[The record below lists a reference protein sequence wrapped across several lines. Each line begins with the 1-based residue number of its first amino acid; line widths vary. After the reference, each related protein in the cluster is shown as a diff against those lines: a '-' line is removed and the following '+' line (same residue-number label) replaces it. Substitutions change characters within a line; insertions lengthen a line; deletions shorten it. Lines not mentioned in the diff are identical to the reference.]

1 MNDNGLRNER
11 DEMMTLKRVPTLL
24 LAGVLAF
31 LLITAVDGNLVRAR
45 AADGEVL
52 IGMNAP
58 VTGGAASEAVYFLKA
73 VKLAEKHINESGG
86 INGKKLRVVVQDN
99 QSTNPGALAA
109 LNKSVEQDKVL
120 AILGPIKSTQ
130 ILAISDAVKNY
141 GIPTM
146 IGGTNVNLTKQGN
159 PWLFRCRPDDSITAQ
174 AIVKYIKEDLGL
186 KKIGILH
193 DSDAFG
199 TGGADM
205 VEKYA
210 KENGLTI
217 VKREKHT
224 TRDKDYT
231 AQLLSLKAAGTEAF
245 VHYGTIL
252 EDIAVVLRQ
261 YRQLGSPFKYVGPPA
276 NSAKDT
282 LALAQGAAE
291 GILTTADSI
300 PDQTEEY
307 KWYAAEYRK
316 AYNEE
321 MDAWAAWNYD
331 AIMVLANAIKTAGE
345 DRGKIREAILALQN
359 YPGALGTYSFTPN
372 GDGRHQVCI
381 VKVEGGAQKLLKII
395 NIAP

>member
-1 MNDNGLRNER
+1 MRR
-11 DEMMTLKRVPTLL
+11 IPHLL
-24 LAGVLAF
+24 LAGILA
-31 LLITAVDGNLVRAR
+31 LLPVAGVDGMVTRAS

-58 VTGGAASEAVYFLKA
+58 LTGSAASEAVYFLKA

-86 INGKKLRVVVQDN
+86 INGKKLKVVVQDN

-130 ILAISDAVKNY
+130 ILAMSDAVKNY

-146 IGGTNVNLTKQGN
+146 IGGTNVSLTKQGN
-159 PWLFRCRPDDSITAQ
+159 PWLFRCRPDDSMIAQ
-174 AIVKYIKEDLGL
+174 AMVKYIKEDLGL

-199 TGGADM
+199 AGGADM

-210 KENGLTI
+210 KENGLI
-217 VKREKHT
+217 IAKREKYT

-231 AQLLSLKAAGTEAF
+231 AQLLSIKAAGSEVF
-245 VHYGTIL
+245 IHYGTIL

-261 YRQLGSPFKYVGPPA
+261 YRQLGSPYQYLGVPGA
-276 NSAKDT
+276 AAKDT
-282 LALAQGAAE
+282 LALAKETSE
-291 GILTTADSI
+291 GILATVDYI
-300 PDQTEEY
+300 PDQTEDY
-307 KWYAAEYRK
+307 KWYANEYRK
-316 AYNEE
+316 AYSDE

-331 AIMVLANAIKTAGE
+331 ALMILAHVINQAGE
-345 DRGKIREAILALQN
+345 DRAKIREGILSLQN
-359 YPGALGTYSFTPN
+359 YPGALSMYSFTPN

-381 VKVEGGAQKLLKII
+381 VKVEKGSPKLVKII
-395 NIAP
+395 NLTP